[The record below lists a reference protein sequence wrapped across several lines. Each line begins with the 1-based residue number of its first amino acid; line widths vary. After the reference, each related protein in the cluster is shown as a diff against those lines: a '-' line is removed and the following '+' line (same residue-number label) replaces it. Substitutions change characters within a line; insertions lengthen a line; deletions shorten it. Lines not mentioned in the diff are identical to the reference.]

1 MNSSIETM
9 PHTTT
14 LQDREESG
22 PKGLQPVDHPES
34 LKQIAYKALHRAL
47 LTGDLKP
54 GQVYK
59 EKDLAKMLNISRT
72 PVREAL
78 LELSTKGLVTFLP
91 RKGIQVTQFD
101 LQDLNEIFELRKALE
116 LMAIEKVSDTISSEQ
131 LQDLEAAL
139 ERQRSCAQV
148 NDLMGFLQHDREF
161 HTLLSEL
168 TDNRRLVAN
177 LETIRDLIQFMGA
190 HALSAHGRLQEVIA
204 EHLTVISALAAK
216 DPEEARKN
224 MAHHLE
230 MSRQKAES
238 ILFSPSGEKSQG

>member
-1 MNSSIETM
+1 MSPETM
-9 PHTTT
+9 PNTTSRT
-14 LQDREESG
+14 GRENG
-22 PKGLQPVDHPES
+22 PKGLQPVDQPES

-54 GQVYK
+54 GEIYK
-59 EKDLAKMLNISRT
+59 EKDLAQMLNISRT

-78 LELSTKGLVTFLP
+78 LELAGKGLVTFLP

-116 LMAIEKVSDTISSEQ
+116 LMAIEKVAGKITQDQ
-131 LQDLEAAL
+131 LQGIESVLRE
-139 ERQRSCAQV
+139 QSSCA
-148 NDLMGFLQHDREF
+148 DASDFMGFLTHDREF

-204 EHLTVISALAAK
+204 EHQRVLTALASQ
-216 DPEEARKN
+216 DPEEARN
-224 MAHHLE
+224 TMAHHLE

-238 ILFSPSGEKSQG
+238 ILFPHQAGVR